1 MRDWDQLAFDLD
13 AVIESPVT
21 VSSRGK
27 PKLVPLCGPCLAESV
42 RWLDTSPAT
51 LLPRLGIAYG
61 SGADYDV
68 SETGMRERRSA
79 RHAEWLA
86 TVRFQRRLVAEGC
99 RAGRHAGRGDG

>member
-1 MRDWDQLAFDLD
+1 VVDWDQLALDLD
-13 AVIESPVT
+13 GANESPST
-21 VSSRGK
+21 ASSREK
-27 PKLVPLCGPCLAESV
+27 PKPLPLCGPCLAESM
-42 RWLDTSPAT
+42 RWLDTSPVS

-79 RHAEWLA
+79 RHAEWAA

-99 RAGRHAGRGDG
+99 RAGRHSGA